1 MLVIRIE
8 IWPDGNM
15 SKARILGHGT
25 ISNISPDTLEL
36 GSYEASFDSMGP
48 GGPIYREAVV
58 ERFKRQERDS
68 WELLYLALKDIFGR
82 KRRKKN
88 A

>member
-1 MLVIRIE
+1 MIVIRIE
-8 IWPDGNM
+8 LWPDGDM

-25 ISNISPDTLEL
+25 ITNTGGSNTF
-36 GSYEASFDSMGP
+36 GSYKAFFKSTGLTGPQHTEARIG
-48 GGPIYREAVV
+48 
-58 ERFKRQERDS
+58 RFKRQEKDS